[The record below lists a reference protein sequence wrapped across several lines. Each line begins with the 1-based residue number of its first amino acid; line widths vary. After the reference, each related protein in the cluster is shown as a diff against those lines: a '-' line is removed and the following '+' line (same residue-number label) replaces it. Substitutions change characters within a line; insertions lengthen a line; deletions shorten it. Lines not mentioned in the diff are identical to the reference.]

1 MLWSFYKRSN
11 LRKIRD
17 EGYDSNINTGAM
29 KKKMKNPNI
38 AEITKHYV
46 NKWVAL
52 SEDHTKV
59 LDKLPRKVCI
69 VFEDKKDQI
78 FSRANLNTA
87 KDIAISEKCFVASKS
102 GSRWSVRP
110 LVGA

>member
-1 MLWSFYKRSN
+1 MSQKTRIKKN
-11 LRKIRD
+11 L
-17 EGYDSNINTGAM
+17 
-29 KKKMKNPNI
+29 
-38 AEITKHYV
+38 
-46 NKWVAL
+46 AL
-52 SEDHTKV
+52 SADFNAYILRNPKV
-59 LDKLPRKVCI
+59 MDKLPRKVCI

-87 KDIAISEKCFVASKS
+87 KDIANSEKCFVASKF